1 MSIKTQLRVIPRA
14 EHPISRAQINPNALK
29 VLNRLK
35 QAGYESH
42 LVGGCVRDLM
52 LGREPKDFDVV
63 TNALPEEI
71 GELFRNARLVGRR
84 FRLAH
89 VRFGRDIIE
98 VATYRALPSEG
109 EDDIERSE
117 SGRILRDNVYGNQEE
132 DAVRRDFTVNA
143 LYYDI
148 ADFSVKD
155 YVGGAEDLQ
164 QGLIRIIGDPETR
177 YREDPVRMLR
187 AVRFAA
193 KLGLLIEKTTAE
205 PIARLA
211 PLLREVPSARLFEE
225 VLKLFHGGA
234 ALNTFEQLRHY
245 HLFESLFPQTE
256 GALAEEPDGFP
267 AMLVPLGLKST
278 DERINSGKS
287 VNPAF
292 LFAVMLWAPMRK
304 HMQQL
309 LAGGR
314 SEADAMRLAASEIL
328 GDQTDSTSIPRRFT
342 TIVRDIWFM
351 QSRFERRTGK
361 RAYRVLAHERFR
373 AAYDFMCLRGQA
385 GETDPALCQWWTEFQ
400 ETDQPG
406 QAALLAA
413 VGDEANRSGKR
424 RRRRRRRPES

>member
-1 MSIKTQLRVIPRA
+1 M
-14 EHPISRAQINPNALK
+14 
-29 VLNRLK
+29 LNRLK
-35 QAGYESH
+35 QAGYDSH

-71 GELFRNARLVGRR
+71 RELFRNSRLVGRR

-98 VATYRALPSEG
+98 VATYRALPGDDE
-109 EDDIERSE
+109 EDVERSE
-117 SGRILRDNVYGNQEE
+117 SGRILRDNVYGTQEE

-193 KLGLLIEKTTAE
+193 KLGLIIEKATAE
-205 PIARLA
+205 PIGRLA
-211 PLLREVPSARLFEE
+211 PLLAEVPSARLFEE

-234 ALNTFEQLRHY
+234 ALNTFEQLRH
-245 HLFESLFPQTE
+245 HNLFEPLFPLTE
-256 GALAEEPDGFP
+256 TALAEEPGGFP

-292 LFAVMLWAPMRK
+292 LFAVMLWGPMRNV
-304 HMQQL
+304 MQQL
-309 LAGGR
+309 VAGGR
-314 SEADAMRLAASEIL
+314 SEADAMRLAASEVL
-328 GDQTDSTSIPRRFT
+328 GDQAGQTSIPRRFT
-342 TIVRDIWFM
+342 TIVREIWFL
-351 QSRFERRTGK
+351 QPRFERRTGK
-361 RAYRVLAHERFR
+361 RAYRLLAHDRFR
-373 AAYDFMCLRGQA
+373 AAYDFLCLRGQA
-385 GETDPALCQWWTEFQ
+385 GETDPALCQWWTDFQ

-413 VGDEANRSGKR
+413 AGGDAGPTKR
-424 RRRRRRRPES
+424 RRRRRRRRKPDS